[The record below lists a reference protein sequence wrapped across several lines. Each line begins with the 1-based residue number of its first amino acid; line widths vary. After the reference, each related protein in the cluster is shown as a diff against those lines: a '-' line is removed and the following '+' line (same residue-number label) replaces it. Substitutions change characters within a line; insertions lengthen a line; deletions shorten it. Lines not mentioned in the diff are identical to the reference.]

1 MQSIPKPDW
10 QPRAESTLQNQLQ
23 TYDQMRRD
31 CPVAHDADGNW
42 TLFRH
47 ADVMRTLLDH
57 QSFSNNVSRHISVP
71 NGMDQPEH
79 SLYRRL
85 IEPYFSPAQVAAFAP
100 VCRDIAQ
107 QLAEQQLSGRDQVE
121 LMQQFARPFA
131 ARLQCAFMG
140 WPPELAGQLL
150 NWLERNQNAVRQQD
164 RSALAGLA
172 AEFNQ
177 LTAAQIEQRRTQ
189 KTAPDADVTSKLM
202 HEQVNG
208 RQLSQDEITSILRN
222 WTAGEVGTIAAAI
235 GIIAEFLA
243 THPQLQQQLRN
254 DPQQL
259 WYANDEIL
267 RLHNP
272 LLENR
277 RRTTC
282 PVRVGERELPAGA
295 SLSLNWVAANRDP
308 EAFEQADKF
317 SWERKPGKN
326 LLYGAGIHVCPGA
339 GLARMELVTAIDVL
353 LRNCSKLQLPA
364 QPPPVQARYPAS
376 GYASL
381 HLQLHA

>member
-1 MQSIPKPDW
+1 MQTTPKPDW
-10 QPRAESTLQNQLQ
+10 QPRGESTLQNQLQ

-31 CPVAHDADGNW
+31 CPVARDADGRW

-47 ADVMRTLLDH
+47 ADVMRVLLDH
-57 QSFSNNVSRHISVP
+57 QSFSNNVSRHVSVP

-79 SLYRRL
+79 SLYRPL
-85 IEPYFSPAQVAAFAP
+85 IEPYFSHERVEAFAP
-100 VCRDIAQ
+100 VCREIAQ
-107 QLAEQQLSGRDQVE
+107 QLAEQQLAGKDQVE

-140 WPPELAGQLL
+140 WPQELAGQLL
-150 NWLERNQNAVRQQD
+150 SWLERNQNAVRQQD
-164 RSALAGLA
+164 REKLSQLA
-172 AEFNQ
+172 AEFNR
-177 LTAAQIEQRRTQ
+177 LTSEQIDLRRKQSPEQDT
-189 KTAPDADVTSKLM
+189 DVTTELM

-208 RQLSQDEITSILRN
+208 RPLELAEITSILRN

-235 GIIAEFLA
+235 GIIAHFLA
-243 THPQLQQQLRN
+243 TRPQLQQQLRSN
-254 DPQQL
+254 PQLL

-282 PVRVGERELPAGA
+282 PVRIGQRDIEQNA

-308 EAFEQADKF
+308 RVFDQADKF
-317 SWERKPGKN
+317 SWERDPGNN

-339 GLARMELVTAIDVL
+339 GLARMELVTAIDAVL
-353 LRNCSKLQLPA
+353 QHCSSLQL
-364 QPPPVQARYPAS
+364 QPEQTPIYARYPAS
-376 GYASL
+376 GFASL
-381 HLQLHA
+381 HLHA